1 MVKSIDEK
9 ILFSEVLLE
18 FYDLTN
24 LLILHS
30 EGIFLK
36 DSTLKKRSC
45 ESTSIGGTLLGTQSP
60 ACCPSH
66 RSVLILAS
74 LADIAVIDRLK
85 TGNVEKIIIFDAW
98 STLHIIKRIFF
109 PIQKLSGYR
118 LEEFFVFKN
127 FGHITSIMPTVSIVP
142 PRRTWSVR
150 GGGLLFSLAK
160 FLHWSLYRVKLSRE
174 LLFDRIVVYDCETT
188 FKF

>member
-1 MVKSIDEK
+1 MVKPTDEK
-9 ILFSEVLLE
+9 IQVPEVFLE
-18 FYDLTN
+18 FYDLTD

-36 DSTLKKRSC
+36 DSALKKRSC
-45 ESTSIGGTLLGTQSP
+45 KSASIGSSLFGEQSP

-74 LADIAVIDRLK
+74 LADIAFIDRLK
-85 TGNVEKIIIFDAW
+85 IGNVEKIIIFDVW
-98 STLHIIKRIFF
+98 SPLHSLKRIFF
-109 PIQKLSGYR
+109 SIQKRSGYR
-118 LEEFFVFKN
+118 LEEYFIFKN
-127 FGHITSIMPTVSIVP
+127 FGHITSIMPKISIVP
-142 PRRTWSVR
+142 PRRTWTVR
-150 GGGLLFSLAK
+150 GSGLFLSFTKL
-160 FLHWSLYRVKLSRE
+160 LHWSLYRVKLSRE

>member
-9 ILFSEVLLE
+9 IQVPEVLFE

-36 DSTLKKRSC
+36 DSTLKKKSC
-45 ESTSIGGTLLGTQSP
+45 KSASIEGFLAGKQSP
-60 ACCPSH
+60 VCLQRH
-66 RSVLILAS
+66 RIVLILAS
-74 LADIAVIDRLK
+74 LTDIAFIDSLK
-85 TGNVEKIIIFDAW
+85 ITSVEKIIIFDAW
-98 STLHIIKRIFF
+98 SPIHILKRIFF
-109 PIQKLSGYR
+109 SIQKRSGYR
-118 LEEFFVFKN
+118 VEEYFVFKN
-127 FGHITSIMPTVSIVP
+127 FDHITSIMPTISIVP

-150 GGGLLFSLAK
+150 GRGFLLSFAQL
-160 FLHWSLYRVKLSRE
+160 LHWSLYRVKLSRE

>member
-9 ILFSEVLLE
+9 IQVSEVLLE
-18 FYDLTN
+18 FYDLTD

-30 EGIFLK
+30 EEIFLE
-36 DSTLKKRSC
+36 DTTLKKRSC
-45 ESTSIGGTLLGTQSP
+45 ESASIAGSLFGEQSP

-85 TGNVEKIIIFDAW
+85 TVKVEKIIIFDAW
-98 STLHIIKRIFF
+98 SPLNILKRIFF
-109 PIQKLSGYR
+109 SIQKLSGYR
-118 LEEFFVFKN
+118 LEEYFVFKN
-127 FGHITSIMPTVSIVP
+127 FGHIASIIPTISIVP

-150 GGGLLFSLAK
+150 GRGLLFSLAK
-160 FLHWSLYRVKLSRE
+160 LLHWSLYRVKLSRE

-188 FKF
+188 LKF

>member
-1 MVKSIDEK
+1 MVKFIDEK
-9 ILFSEVLLE
+9 IQVPEILLE

-36 DSTLKKRSC
+36 DSTLKNRSC
-45 ESTSIGGTLLGTQSP
+45 NSASIEGSLFGKQSS

-74 LADIAVIDRLK
+74 LADIAFIDHLK
-85 TGNVEKIIIFDAW
+85 IANVEKIIIFDAW
-98 STLHIIKRIFF
+98 SPLHILKRIFF
-109 PIQKLSGYR
+109 SIQKRSGYR
-118 LEEFFVFKN
+118 VEEYFVFKN
-127 FGHITSIMPTVSIVP
+127 FDHITSIMPTISIVP

-150 GGGLLFSLAK
+150 GRGLLLSFAK
-160 FLHWSLYRVKLSRE
+160 LLHWSLYRVKLSRE

-188 FKF
+188 LKF